1 MDHIKLDAALKL
13 AARGYCVI
21 PVHDCHTGQCSC
33 KSGKAC
39 SSPGKHP
46 RIQGWKDK
54 ASSELAVVRSW
65 WARNPRANIGIAT
78 GRRYGVCVLDFD
90 YRNGGR
96 DALELLEAELGPDW
110 ITAGTIAS
118 RNSNHGLHV
127 YFRCDHEAVTKA
139 NVLPGMDVRGNGGL
153 IIGPGSIHASGESY
167 RSGKAGFLPQHELPL
182 MPPFLVQLTQE
193 RHKER
198 RRNNTGITQEKPKAS
213 KGGGS
218 VIKPTEAQKS
228 MIADAIAGTI
238 PTRPGRRHAGIFNL
252 ARRLRHVFGDEC
264 GTNILRPIVRL
275 WHEQATASSERHG
288 FDIRGTFP
296 DSWDEFREAWKRVHT
311 PSDGTEG
318 TEALI
323 ATVSKQ
329 LAADEPMPA
338 TVADCLEELGYS
350 EDALLRGLVLLLWSL
365 SKHHSGNSFPCG
377 ARFAARSVNAAA
389 GIDFTFQYYNRKL
402 SLLMDDGVI
411 ERTAEG
417 RRGAG
422 SDCAAEYRWCWQEN
436 GGATLNA
443 WDDERRLAVATAV
456 AQRNQEKRQTQ
467 PARKLSK
474 SEQQRPHLVPEF
486 RSIRMLCRKHPTAY
500 ESDSAAR
507 RAALSDTE
515 HRAVLRV
522 GVSRIANATEYEL
535 QGCAAD
541 YFAALQQLSHEGSTP
556 GQATECG

>member
-1 MDHIKLDAALKL
+1 
-13 AARGYCVI
+13 
-21 PVHDCHTGQCSC
+21 
-33 KSGKAC
+33 
-39 SSPGKHP
+39 
-46 RIQGWKDK
+46 
-54 ASSELAVVRSW
+54 
-65 WARNPRANIGIAT
+65 
-78 GRRYGVCVLDFD
+78 VLDFD

-96 DALELLEAELGPDW
+96 DALAQLEDELGPGW

-118 RNSNHGLHV
+118 RNSDHGLHV
-127 YFRCDHEAVTKA
+127 YFRCDHDAVTKA

-153 IIGPGSIHASGESY
+153 IIGPGSVHASGESY
-167 RSGKAGFLPQHELPL
+167 GISKAGFLPQHELPL

-198 RRNNTGITQEKPKAS
+198 RRNNTGITQEKLKAS
-213 KGGGS
+213 KSGGS
-218 VIKPTEAQKS
+218 VIKPTEAQQS
-228 MIADAIAGTI
+228 MIANAIAGTI

-275 WHEQATASSERHG
+275 WYEQATASSERHG

-329 LAADEPMPA
+329 LAADAPMPA
-338 TVADCLEELGYS
+338 TVADCLDELGYS

-365 SKHHSGNSFPCG
+365 SEHHSGKAFPCG

-389 GIDFTFQYYNRKL
+389 GIDFTFQYYARKL

-422 SDCAAEYRWCWQEN
+422 SDCAAEYRWSWQTN
-436 GGATLNA
+436 GGAVLTV
-443 WDDERRLAVATAV
+443 WDDERRLAVAAAV

-467 PARKLSK
+467 PVRKLSK

-486 RSIRMLCRKHPTAY
+486 RNIVEICRKHP
-500 ESDSAAR
+500 SPGKGDMDAR
-507 RAALSDTE
+507 RAAIPPME
-515 HRAVLRV
+515 YKAVLRV

-535 QGCAAD
+535 QGCAAS
-541 YFAALQQLSHEGSTP
+541 YFAALQQLSHGDSMP
-556 GQATECG
+556 G